1 MAGLSDNPTAWIEL
15 IDSEDVHKVLL
26 QLAAD
31 LYFPLG
37 FWIAPA
43 NISEMEDPLDD
54 EEEDDPAEVKE
65 SEDEGI
71 LEDAQLEMDDY
82 GSFQDEEGLT
92 DEEPAPPTLQSSPH
106 RPYYQ

>member
-1 MAGLSDNPTAWIEL
+1 M
-15 IDSEDVHKVLL
+15 
-26 QLAAD
+26 
-31 LYFPLG
+31 G

-82 GSFQDEEGLT
+82 GSF
-92 DEEPAPPTLQSSPH
+92 
-106 RPYYQ
+106 